1 MKHVIGIVGH
11 AAIAATMLAW
21 SLWAGYTFW
30 YDLLLSEWAAIGAL
44 LALDAVAIWGFVMH
58 VLGIPSPFARLRHA
72 LPLLSAL
79 PLLHALHALAA
90 HAGDVTAW
98 LVAGALTALLGVIA
112 WLAWR
117 GLEALLVD
125 AQTVALVEIDRRARA
140 AEAQARRLSSEA
152 AAALRVLAVMQ
163 QAAAEH
169 RRLAMLELPEPLTLA
184 RVAAYPEPVA
194 EGHAA
199 PEAGAP
205 PRYRCP
211 HCGAP
216 LANLGQYGAA
226 TKHGYCRQCRPTQH
240 APEAP
245 HG

>member
-1 MKHVIGIVGH
+1 
-11 AAIAATMLAW
+11 
-21 SLWAGYTFW
+21 
-30 YDLLLSEWAAIGAL
+30 
-44 LALDAVAIWGFVMH
+44 
-58 VLGIPSPFARLRHA
+58 
-72 LPLLSAL
+72 
-79 PLLHALHALAA
+79 
-90 HAGDVTAW
+90 
-98 LVAGALTALLGVIA
+98 
-112 WLAWR
+112 
-117 GLEALLVD
+117 
-125 AQTVALVEIDRRARA
+125 
-140 AEAQARRLSSEA
+140 
-152 AAALRVLAVMQ
+152 
-163 QAAAEH
+163 
-169 RRLAMLELPEPLTLA
+169 MLELPEPLTLA

-199 PEAGAP
+199 PEASAP